1 MDKLGEYQDGDARSA
16 SLPQSTTDGPLA
28 PDPRDWLA
36 AIIEG
41 SEDAIVSK
49 NLNGIIQSWNAGAT
63 RLFGYTAEE
72 VIGKSITILI
82 PPDRLDEEPMILAQI
97 QRGQRVGAHNERPLA
112 EASAHPRR
120 RRGTTMLG
128 AGFSTR
134 RCRMV

>member
-1 MDKLGEYQDGDARSA
+1 PSPPTAADGA
-16 SLPQSTTDGPLA
+16 LV

-63 RLFGYTAEE
+63 RLFGDAAEE

-82 PPDRLDEEPMILAQI
+82 PLARI
-97 QRGQRVGAHNERPLA
+97 QSGQRIEHFE
-112 EASAHPRR
+112 
-120 RRGTTMLG
+120 TM
-128 AGFSTR
+128 
-134 RCRMV
+134 